1 MHDSTGFT
9 SYKLVYGK
17 EARLPI
23 DMQARVGAGKEDSF
37 DENGDDFSPEAK
49 EEGKEGL
56 ERKHNVLLV
65 CLKKCTLQQRLTSR
79 KVRRSRRSTLINK
92 IKLQILK
99 LAVQFF

>member
-9 SYKLVYGK
+9 PYKLVYGK

-23 DMQARVGAGKEDSF
+23 DMQARVGASEEDSF

-56 ERKHNVLLV
+56 ERKAQLAAIYGQEAESTHLDVV
-65 CLKKCTLQQRLTSR
+65 FEPAQQQVGS
-79 KVRRSRRSTLINK
+79 VDC
-92 IKLQILK
+92 
-99 LAVQFF
+99 